1 MSWGQGSEP
10 PGSQP
15 LAEACTIIDRLDI
28 SEIEAGYKGGSTS
41 SYNLRKYI
49 ALGAPGRSVAVGR
62 LPLRG
67 VSTPGHGQGEGP
79 VGSKLSRSD
88 DADDDGRGRSE
99 RSERSPLRGKL
110 PPLRSLAHKKRGRP
124 FLVDPFY
131 SNDAGSYS
139 AAGASSAFGASAFL
153 ARLRRV
159 AFFSALGAD
168 ARAASLKS
176 TNSMRAISEASP

>member
-1 MSWGQGSEP
+1 MSCGQGSEP

-110 PPLRSLAHKKRGRP
+110 LPLRSLAHQHDVTS
-124 FLVDPFY
+124 FL
-131 SNDAGSYS
+131 
-139 AAGASSAFGASAFL
+139 
-153 ARLRRV
+153 
-159 AFFSALGAD
+159 
-168 ARAASLKS
+168 
-176 TNSMRAISEASP
+176 

>member
-1 MSWGQGSEP
+1 MSNFWG
-10 PGSQP
+10 
-15 LAEACTIIDRLDI
+15 AHHT
-28 SEIEAGYKGGSTS
+28 
-41 SYNLRKYI
+41 
-49 ALGAPGRSVAVGR
+49 
-62 LPLRG
+62 
-67 VSTPGHGQGEGP
+67 
-79 VGSKLSRSD
+79 
-88 DADDDGRGRSE
+88 GRGRGLSAASYRAAMTQMTMGGAGANAVSGVLSE
-99 RSERSPLRGKL
+99 ASCRRCGAWRT
-110 PPLRSLAHKKRGRP
+110 KKRGRP